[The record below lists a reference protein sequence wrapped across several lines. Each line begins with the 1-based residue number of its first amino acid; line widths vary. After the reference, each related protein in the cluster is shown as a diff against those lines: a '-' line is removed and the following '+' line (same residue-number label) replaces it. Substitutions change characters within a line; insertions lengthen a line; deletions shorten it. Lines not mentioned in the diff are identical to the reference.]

1 MEYDV
6 IGDIHGQAGKLDAL
20 LAKLGY
26 VDRGGLWIPPQGR
39 QAVFLGDLIDV
50 GPAQILVVDRVR
62 RMVDAG
68 YARCIMGNHEFNA
81 IGYVSP
87 RLDGSGDFLRKNS
100 KTNQDQHTE
109 FLRQVGAGS
118 ALHRDLVKWFRT
130 LPPALDLGGIRV
142 VHAWWHNPYVERI
155 GGQWGGDIP
164 MSDDFLY
171 RAYDKQNPE
180 WQAME
185 GLTKG
190 LEVRL
195 PPGHSFLDHSNVERF
210 DVRTKWWLP
219 EATRYRDVALI
230 GEEER
235 QKLPDAALPSTF
247 APLPVTGS
255 PVFVGH
261 YWMSGTPMA
270 QSPKVACLDYSAA
283 KSGPLVAYRWMGE
296 DEIESDNFVQA
307 G

>member
-6 IGDIHGQAGKLDAL
+6 IGDIHGHARKLDAL

-26 VDRGGLWIPPQGR
+26 VNRGGLWTPPQGR
-39 QAVFLGDLIDV
+39 QTVFLGDLIDR
-50 GPAQILVVDRVR
+50 GPEQVLVVDRVR
-62 RMVDAG
+62 RMVEAG

-87 RLDGSGDFLRKNS
+87 RLDGSGEFLRKHS
-100 KTNQDQHTE
+100 KINQDQHTE
-109 FLRQVGAGS
+109 FLRQVGEGS
-118 ALHRDLVKWFRT
+118 ALHRDLVRWFRT

-142 VHAWWHNPYVERI
+142 VHAWWHQPYVEQV
-155 GGQWGGDIP
+155 GGQWAADLP

-171 RAYDKQNPE
+171 RAYDSQNPE

-190 LEVRL
+190 LEVSL
-195 PPGHSFLDHSNVERF
+195 PPGHSFFDHSGVERF
-210 DVRTKWWLP
+210 NVRTKWWLS
-219 EATRYRDVALI
+219 EGKSYRDVAIL
-230 GEEER
+230 GEEQR
-235 QKLPDAALPSTF
+235 HQLPDMALPEAF
-247 APLPVTGS
+247 APLPVSGS

-261 YWMSGTPMA
+261 YWMTGTPSP
-270 QSPKVACLDYSAA
+270 QSSKVACLDYSAA

-296 DEIESDNFVQA
+296 NVIQPDGFVLSA
-307 G
+307 

>member
-20 LAKLGY
+20 LTQLGY
-26 VDRGGLWIPPQGR
+26 VQRGELWTPSQGR
-39 QAVFLGDLIDV
+39 QAIFLGDLIDR
-50 GPAQILVVDRVR
+50 GPEQIGVVNRVR

-81 IGYVSP
+81 IGYLSP
-87 RLDGSGDFLRKNS
+87 RCDGSGGFLRKHS
-100 KTNQDQHTE
+100 KTNQDQHAE
-109 FLRQVGAGS
+109 FLRQVGEGS
-118 ALHRDLVKWFRT
+118 TLHKEMVQWFRT

-142 VHAWWHNPYVERI
+142 VHAWWHPPYIERVS
-155 GGQWGGDIP
+155 GKWDIDAP

-171 RAYDKQNPE
+171 RAYDENNPE

-190 LEVRL
+190 LEMRL
-195 PPGHSFLDHSNVERF
+195 PPGHSFQDHSGVERF
-210 DVRTKWWLP
+210 DVRTKWWLT
-219 EATRYRDVALI
+219 EATSYREVAILEADQHHQI
-230 GEEER
+230 
-235 QKLPDAALPSTF
+235 PD
-247 APLPVTGS
+247 APLPESYAPWPISGA

-261 YWMSGTPMA
+261 YWMTGTPA
-270 QSPKVACLDYSAA
+270 PQSPKLACLDYSAA
-283 KSGPLVAYRWMGE
+283 KSGPLVAYRWEGE
-296 DEIESDNFVQA
+296 ELIRDDGFIWA